1 MNPGSVPVPKP
12 ATMRAAICLLSAFI
26 SLTGLSQE
34 KPASP
39 VNTLDMDLSFSLNSN
54 GIASIPA
61 FSLGKP
67 AVIASAGISKGRF
80 SYDPVLAY
88 SLEMKP
94 WFIDSWLHYKI
105 FVKPKF
111 ELKAGV
117 NFSTFCSGFMVNGDE
132 ILKAERYFAFSISPT
147 YRFSPVSSLTF
158 DYWSDNGQEKG
169 SISGHFIC
177 LTYDRS
183 EIELGKSMLLS
194 ANIMLFQ
201 IFYDGNNDG
210 LFVSPRVSLSVR
222 DFPSALFFQ
231 ATQSITSN
239 ISPWP
244 GFQWNAGISF
254 SL

>member
-1 MNPGSVPVPKP
+1 MKIK
-12 ATMRAAICLLSAFI
+12 ICLLFVFI
-26 SLTGLSQE
+26 SVNGLSQE
-34 KPASP
+34 NPAKSHNP
-39 VNTLDMDLSFSLNSN
+39 LETDLSFSLNSN

-94 WFIDSWLHYKI
+94 WFIDSWLHYRI
-105 FVKPKF
+105 IEKPKF

-117 NFSTFCSGFMVNGDE
+117 NFSTFCSGLMLNGEE
-132 ILKAERYFAFSISPT
+132 IIKAERYFAFSISPT

-169 SISGHFIC
+169 SISGHFLC

-183 EIELGKSMLLS
+183 EIELGKNMLLS
-194 ANIMLFQ
+194 ANIMFFQ
-201 IFYDGNNDG
+201 LFYDGNNDG
-210 LFVSPRVSLSVR
+210 LFVAPKISLSMR
-222 DFPSALFFQ
+222 DFPSSLFFQ
-231 ATQSITSN
+231 ATQAITSN

-244 GFQWNAGISF
+244 GFRWNAGISL

>member
-1 MNPGSVPVPKP
+1 
-12 ATMRAAICLLSAFI
+12 MRIKLCLLLAFI
-26 SLTGLSQE
+26 SVAGFSQE
-34 KPASP
+34 NP
-39 VNTLDMDLSFSLNSN
+39 VLTPKALDTDLSLSLNSN

-67 AVIASAGISKGRF
+67 AVIASVNISMGRF

-94 WFIDSWLHYKI
+94 WFIDNWLHYKI
-105 FVKPKF
+105 IVQPKF

-117 NFSTFCSGFMVNGDE
+117 NFSTFCSGFMLNGDE
-132 ILKAERYFAFSISPT
+132 IMRAVRYFAFSITPT

-169 SISGHFIC
+169 SISGHYIC
-177 LTYDRS
+177 LSYDRTK
-183 EIELGKSMLLS
+183 IELGEHMLIS

-201 IFYDGNNDG
+201 LFYEGDNDG
-210 LFVSPRVSLSVR
+210 LFVSPKISLSVK
-222 DFPSALFFQ
+222 DFPSALYFQ
-231 ATQSITSN
+231 ATQALTSD

-244 GFQWNAGISF
+244 GFRWNAGISF

>member
-1 MNPGSVPVPKP
+1 
-12 ATMRAAICLLSAFI
+12 MRIKICLLLAFI
-26 SLTGLSQE
+26 SVTGFSQE
-34 KPASP
+34 KPALTH
-39 VNTLDMDLSFSLNSN
+39 NALDTDLSFSFNSN

-67 AVIASAGISKGRF
+67 AIIASVNISKGRF

-94 WFIDSWLHYKI
+94 WFIDNWLHYKI
-105 FVKPKF
+105 IVQPKF
-111 ELKAGV
+111 ELKAGA
-117 NFSTFCSGFMVNGDE
+117 NFSTFCSGMMLNGDE
-132 ILKAERYFAFSISPT
+132 IMRAERYFAFSISPT
-147 YRFSPVSSLTF
+147 YRFSPVSSITF

-169 SISGHFIC
+169 SISGHYIC
-177 LTYDRS
+177 LAYDRT
-183 EIELGKSMLLS
+183 EIELGEHMLIS

-201 IFYDGNNDG
+201 LLYEGDNDG
-210 LFVSPRVSLSVR
+210 LFVSPKISLSVK

-231 ATQSITSN
+231 ATQAITSD

-244 GFQWNAGISF
+244 GFRWNAGISF

>member
-1 MNPGSVPVPKP
+1 
-12 ATMRAAICLLSAFI
+12 MRIKICLLLAFI
-26 SLTGLSQE
+26 SVTGFSQE
-34 KPASP
+34 KTALTHN
-39 VNTLDMDLSFSLNSN
+39 VLDTDLSFSLNSN

-67 AVIASAGISKGRF
+67 AVIASVNISKGRF

-88 SLEMKP
+88 NLEMKP
-94 WFIDSWLHYKI
+94 WFIDNWLHYKI
-105 FVKPKF
+105 IVQPKF
-111 ELKAGV
+111 ELKAGA
-117 NFSTFCSGFMVNGDE
+117 NFSTFCSGFMLNGDE
-132 ILKAERYFAFSISPT
+132 IMRAERYFAFSITPT

-169 SISGHFIC
+169 SISGHYIC
-177 LTYDRS
+177 LSYDRT
-183 EIELGKSMLLS
+183 EIELGEHMLIS

-201 IFYDGNNDG
+201 LLYEGDNDG
-210 LFVSPRVSLSVR
+210 LFVSPKISLSVK

-231 ATQSITSN
+231 ATQAITSD

-244 GFQWNAGISF
+244 GFRWNAGISF

>member
-1 MNPGSVPVPKP
+1 
-12 ATMRAAICLLSAFI
+12 MRLFICLIVAITSVAGI
-26 SLTGLSQE
+26 SQE
-34 KPASP
+34 NPAKSG
-39 VNTLDMDLSFSLNSN
+39 TALDTDLSFSLNSN

-67 AVIASAGISKGRF
+67 AAIASVNISKGRF

-94 WFIDSWLHYKI
+94 WFIDNWLHYRI
-105 FVKPKF
+105 IVKPRF
-111 ELKAGV
+111 ELKAGA
-117 NFSTFCSGFMVNGDE
+117 NFSTFCSGLMLNGDE

-177 LTYDRS
+177 LSYDRS
-183 EIELGKSMLLS
+183 EIELGNKLLLS

-201 IFYDGNNDG
+201 LFYDGNNDG
-210 LFVSPRVSLSVR
+210 LFVAPKISLSMR
-222 DFPSALFFQ
+222 DFPCVLFFQ
-231 ATQSITSN
+231 ATQAITSN

-244 GFQWNAGISF
+244 GFRWNTGMSF